1 MATQYPVALDFI
13 DQLEKLSSAESVWS
27 ALLSFSTRYG
37 FDHGALVDLPAPG
50 QSIEETVLCVSW
62 PDEWQRRYLAKD
74 YVKRDPA
81 VLHMMRSRDPYTWQ
95 DMLDCPDYTAPQRRV
110 VHEASEFDL
119 KNGFI
124 VPLFG
129 LRTGTAMVT
138 FAGSNTDLSTRE
150 RAELHLIAIYAHARI
165 RALSPQRRAYMA
177 PPGLSERER
186 ECLQW
191 ASAGKTDWEIGEILL
206 ISEKT
211 ANAHIEHAKRKYNV
225 ATRVQA
231 VVLALR
237 AGEIQV

>member
-1 MATQYPVALDFI
+1 LDTRYPAVLDFI
-13 DQLEKLSSAESVWS
+13 DQLERQPSAEAVWGS
-27 ALLSFSTRYG
+27 LLNFSHAYG

-50 QSIEETVLCVSW
+50 ERLEDTVLCVSW
-62 PDEWQRRYLAKD
+62 PDEWQQRYLRKD

-81 VLHMMRSRDPYTWQ
+81 VLHMMRSRDPYSWH
-95 DMLDCPDYTAPQRRV
+95 DMLDCPDYTPSQRRI
-110 VHEASEFDL
+110 VHEASEFSL
-119 KNGFI
+119 TNGFI

-129 LRTGTAMVT
+129 LSTGTAMVT
-138 FAGSNTDLSTRE
+138 FAGENNDLSMRE

-165 RALSPQRRAYMA
+165 RALVPRRRHL
-177 PPGLSERER
+177 PPALTLRER

-191 ASAGKTDWEIGEILL
+191 ASAGKTDWEIGEILA

-211 ANAHIEHAKRKYNV
+211 ANAHIERAKRKYNV

-237 AGEIQV
+237 AGAIQV